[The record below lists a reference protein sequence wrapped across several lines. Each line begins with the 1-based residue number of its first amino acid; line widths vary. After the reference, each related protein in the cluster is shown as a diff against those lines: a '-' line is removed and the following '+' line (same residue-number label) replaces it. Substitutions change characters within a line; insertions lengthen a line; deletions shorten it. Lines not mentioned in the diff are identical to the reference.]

1 MGFIN
6 AIKSGFRNY
15 FKFSGVATRPEYW
28 YWFLFN
34 LLLAGIGYLLSEWVQ
49 LWTIQVLVLFFPTL
63 SVTVRRLRDAGYS
76 WAWLLLKVPA
86 IIPFLIGAGF
96 YFGAIFRLGLG
107 AGFSILA
114 GNVDEANTQ
123 LNLARGELIAGF
135 WTMVLSMIYMAG
147 SFLLV
152 WGFFTT
158 RKSKSFEEGNKRVPP
173 KNPENPVV

>member
-1 MGFIN
+1 MNFLE
-6 AIKSGFRNY
+6 AIGSGFRNY
-15 FKFSGVATRPEYW
+15 FKFAGVANRPEYW

-49 LWTIQVLVLFFPTL
+49 LWAFQVLVLFIPTL

-86 IIPFLIGAGF
+86 IIPFLIGMVV
-96 YFGAIFRLGLG
+96 YYGAIFRLGLG

-114 GNVDEANTQ
+114 GDADQANSQ
-123 LNLARGELIAGF
+123 LNLARNELVAGF
-135 WTMVLSMIYMAG
+135 WTMIFSILYMAG

-158 RKSKSFEEGNKRVPP
+158 RKSKSFEEGNKRVAA
-173 KNPENPVV
+173 KTNIGEE

>member
-15 FKFSGVATRPEYW
+15 FKFAGVANRPEYW

-49 LWTIQVLVLFFPTL
+49 LWAFQVLVLFIPTL

-86 IIPFLIGAGF
+86 IIPFLIGMVV
-96 YFGAIFRLGLG
+96 YYGAIFRLGLG

-114 GNVDEANTQ
+114 GDADQANTQ
-123 LNLARGELIAGF
+123 LNLARNELVAGF
-135 WTMVLSMIYMAG
+135 WTMIFSMLYMAG

-173 KNPENPVV
+173 KYPENPSV